1 MPVQIEPIIF
11 VSAQAITLAGQRK
24 DYINHN
30 LNRAPEKYLSFASQ
44 TEENHSWQS
53 FLYHEAIGI

>member
-30 LNRAPEKYLSFASQ
+30 LNRAPEKISILRQPNRRKPLAAI
-44 TEENHSWQS
+44 
-53 FLYHEAIGI
+53 FLIS